1 MTLPRQLG
9 SRITSLATV
18 GALLAAGILLAPE
31 FKLTVGQQIPASEN
45 QVQNADL
52 TLVCPGAAIRVGG
65 ADSADLGALDQVG
78 SAELNAQ
85 VSSDASEFL
94 ATRLSGL
101 TDQSPSELGQALPA
115 RVASPLA
122 LTATDEQL
130 RPQGSWLVSGSQLQ
144 LQTAANFS
152 GLLGAQCQLPTNQLE
167 FVGGDSQLSRELLLV
182 LTNPSRAESRA
193 EILLHGKAGVITNP
207 VEPVIIAPGKTEV
220 IALGAYLANATEV
233 AVQVKAIGA
242 PIVGWMQ
249 QRVMRGTIP
258 GGSDWIAPTTAAA
271 NNQIV
276 PGIMIRGVKDAREI
290 LKTNANYADQQA
302 ILRVFV
308 PGKTQA
314 KFTAQIFGATART
327 FGTTITES
335 VPAGAVMDFPLS
347 ALADGDY
354 SAFIDSD
361 QPIQVA
367 VKLPRTNKAKTPAT
381 DFAWL
386 PAQPNLNAEHT
397 FTVPASGISKLSLA
411 NGTNEAVELTLG
423 TAAAQSSGVAARIV
437 LPAGSTRTVELV
449 AGAKLVLKSAGGA
462 SVAATMIVDVD
473 SAVAAISIQD
483 YANQPETL
491 RVSVR

>member
-18 GALLAAGILLAPE
+18 SALLAAGILLAPE

-65 ADSADLGALDQVG
+65 ADSSDLGAVDQVG

-85 VSSDASEFL
+85 VSIDASRFL
-94 ATRLSGL
+94 ASRLSGV
-101 TDQSPSELGQALPA
+101 TDQSPSVLGQAVPA

-152 GLLGAQCQLPTNQLE
+152 GLLGAQCQLPTNLLE

-193 EILLHGKAGVITNP
+193 EITLHGKAGLITNP
-207 VEPVIIAPGKTEV
+207 VDPITIAAGKTEV
-220 IALGAYLANATEV
+220 IALGAYLSNATEV
-233 AVQVKAIGA
+233 AVQVKASGA

-258 GGSDWIAPTTAAA
+258 GGSDWIAPTTAAGK
-271 NNQIV
+271 NQIV

-290 LKTNANYADQQA
+290 IKTNVNYADQQA

-308 PGKTQA
+308 PGKTDA
-314 KFTAQIFGATART
+314 KFTAQVFGATART
-327 FGTTITES
+327 FGTTITDS
-335 VPAGAVMDFPLS
+335 VPAGTVRDFPLS
-347 ALADGDY
+347 ALGDGDY
-354 SAFIDSD
+354 SAFINSD

-367 VKLPRTNKAKTPAT
+367 VKLPRTNKTKTPAT

-386 PAQPNLNAEHT
+386 PAQPNLSAEQT
-397 FTVPASGISKLSLA
+397 FVVPASGISKLSLA
-411 NGTNEAVELTLG
+411 NGTDKAVELSIG
-423 TAAAQSSGVAARIV
+423 TAAAQASGSAARIV
-437 LPAGSTRTVELV
+437 LPAGSTRTVELT
-449 AGAKLVLKSAGGA
+449 AGARLVLKSAGGA